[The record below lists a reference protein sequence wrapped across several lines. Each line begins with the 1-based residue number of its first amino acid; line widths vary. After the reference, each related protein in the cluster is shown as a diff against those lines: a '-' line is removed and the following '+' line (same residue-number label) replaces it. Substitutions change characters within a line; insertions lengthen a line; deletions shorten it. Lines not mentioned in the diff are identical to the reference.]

1 LGISKIKGKNPVW
14 EVIFKEKDV
23 KHQNFSWHNKSNPK
37 PILFLADIR
46 DILIFAMEKRSRK
59 KGAGGSL
66 LLL

>member
-1 LGISKIKGKNPVW
+1 MVKVTKWPVPENNKNNL
-14 EVIFKEKDV
+14 KL
-23 KHQNFSWHNKSNPK
+23 
-37 PILFLADIR
+37 ILHLADIR